1 LDRWRRPVGFVVK
14 SAFWLGLVYYAMP
27 FDSEKPNA
35 AAPMTAAAA
44 YSGYPLGTYASVVN
58 STLRQKADD
67 WRSAIEV
74 AASLCARDC
83 PGAAPA
89 KPRSNSS
96 PTLKER
102 AALERRLSPEK
113 SD

>member
-1 LDRWRRPVGFVVK
+1 MGFVAK
-14 SAFWLGLVYYAMP
+14 SAFWLGLVYSAMP
-27 FDSEKPNA
+27 FDSGKPNA
-35 AAPMTAAAA
+35 FAPMTAAAP
-44 YSGYPLGTYASVVN
+44 YSGYPLGTYASAT
-58 STLRQKADD
+58 TLRQNADD

-83 PGAAPA
+83 SSAAPA
-89 KPRSNSS
+89 KQRSNNA

-102 AALERRLSPEK
+102 AAPGRRSSPEK

>member
-1 LDRWRRPVGFVVK
+1 MGFVAK
-14 SAFWLGLVYYAMP
+14 SAFWLGLVYSAMP

-35 AAPMTAAAA
+35 LAP
-44 YSGYPLGTYASVVN
+44 GYPLATYASA
-58 STLRQKADD
+58 LRQNADD

-74 AASLCARDC
+74 AAALS
-83 PGAAPA
+83 APA
-89 KPRSNSS
+89 KQRSNNA

-102 AALERRLSPEK
+102 AAPGRRPSPEK

>member
-1 LDRWRRPVGFVVK
+1 VGFVVK

-27 FDSEKPNA
+27 FDSGKPNA
-35 AAPMTAAAA
+35 VAPMTAAAA
-44 YSGYPLGTYASVVN
+44 YSGAPLGTYASLVN
-58 STLRQKADD
+58 STLRQNAGD

-83 PGAAPA
+83 LGAAPA
-89 KPRSNSS
+89 KPRSNNAQ
-96 PTLKER
+96 PLKER
-102 AALERRLSPEK
+102 AALARRSSPEK

>member
-1 LDRWRRPVGFVVK
+1 VGFVVK

-27 FDSEKPNA
+27 FDSGKPSA
-35 AAPMTAAAA
+35 PAPMTAATPD
-44 YSGYPLGTYASVVN
+44 SGYPLGAYASLAN
-58 STLRQKADD
+58 SALRQNPDD
-67 WRSAIEV
+67 WKSATAV

-83 PGAAPA
+83 PGAVLA
-89 KPRSNSS
+89 KVRSNAV

-102 AALERRLSPEK
+102 AAPSRRSSPEK

>member
-1 LDRWRRPVGFVVK
+1 MGFVAK
-14 SAFWLGLVYYAMP
+14 SAFWLGLVYSAMP
-27 FDSEKPNA
+27 FDLGKPNA
-35 AAPMTAAAA
+35 FAPMTGATP
-44 YSGYPLGTYASVVN
+44 YSGDPLGTYARA
-58 STLRQKADD
+58 LRQNADD

-89 KPRSNSS
+89 KQRSNNA

-102 AALERRLSPEK
+102 AAAARWRRLSAEK